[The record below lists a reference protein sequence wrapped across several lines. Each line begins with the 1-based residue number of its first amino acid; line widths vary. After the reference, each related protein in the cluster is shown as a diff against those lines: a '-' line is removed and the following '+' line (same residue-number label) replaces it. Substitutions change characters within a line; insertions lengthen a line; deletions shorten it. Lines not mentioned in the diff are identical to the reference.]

1 MGSMG
6 ERRGIGLW
14 YASLHSL
21 CPVGLY
27 RSSMLIY
34 ALAIVLVQYPR
45 SGLPGSR
52 PRVAA
57 SPAIRK
63 RLCLC

>member
-21 CPVGLY
+21 CPVDLH
-27 RSSMLIY
+27 RSSILID

-45 SGLPGSR
+45 SGLPGSC

-63 RLCLC
+63 RLCIC